1 MGSLRCVNLC
11 KSFDG
16 TAALDGLALS
26 LPARG
31 LVAIIG
37 PNGAGKTTLLNVFTG
52 FLRPDMG
59 EVFLDEQN
67 LTRLPP
73 HRIVKAGLARTFQEL
88 RLISLI
94 SVLDNVMLARQ
105 NQKGE
110 RLWRALRGSASGP
123 RSGESKRAMG
133 LFIRGLGEG
142 PRGCRDASYGQQK
155 LSRWRAARNDARILL
170 R

>member
-11 KSFDG
+11 NSFDG

-52 FLRPDMG
+52 FLRPDAG
-59 EVFLDEQN
+59 EVFLDAVN

-73 HRIVKAGLARTFQEL
+73 HRIVQTGVARTFQEL
-88 RLISLI
+88 RLAVTQ
-94 SVLDNVMLARQ
+94 SVNAICGPFVT
-105 NQKGE
+105 
-110 RLWRALRGSASGP
+110 WRIGNGKDGSGRNCSTDP
-123 RSGESKRAMG
+123 R
-133 LFIRGLGEG
+133 
-142 PRGCRDASYGQQK
+142 PRHRET
-155 LSRWRAARNDARILL
+155 I
-170 R
+170 